1 MYGSNAC
8 VRKCLVLL
16 WVRSSA
22 AVVTEDLMFSSVPSD
37 KFQAMTAS
45 FQILSFSLLPTQ
57 LTFRAIC
64 SEILTAP

>member
-1 MYGSNAC
+1 
-8 VRKCLVLL
+8 L

-37 KFQAMTAS
+37 KFQAMTAF
-45 FQILSFSLLPTQ
+45 FQILSFSLFSTQ
-57 LTFRAIC
+57 LTFRTIC

>member
-8 VRKCLVLL
+8 VRECLVLL

-22 AVVTEDLMFSSVPSD
+22 AVVTEDFMFSSFPSD

-45 FQILSFSLLPTQ
+45 FQILSFSLFTTQ
-57 LTFRAIC
+57 LTFGAVC
-64 SEILTAP
+64 SEILIAL